1 VFILLYLII
10 TYLFVGN
17 SRSNK
22 TKDLLKNTPRL
33 VYGQQLP
40 SEQGFQFKLDELGEA
55 AIILKTDTFNARD
68 YKQLNL
74 RIKQLPINYQVQ
86 LVWVVKEQEENNE
99 TRLLQPNGHNIV
111 DVLSDIPAW
120 SGQVVQLGLR
130 ILPHDHLGIASA
142 STQAIELEYAQL
154 ENSHFLKNYFTLFN
168 YWLQYQPW
176 SYRSINHTKLYQ
188 HLPFYAQ
195 PLVFILMWLFSALF
209 IIYVID
215 KKIASLQLIFMIIAA
230 WVYLDIIYL
239 QNNAQRNSWVQS
251 IYANGDKPLPDEELN
266 KLAKQVKSLLGL
278 KNNKLEVIKS
288 HKVLILSSDR
298 YHRARLIYHMLP
310 VNSSFLDEAIEKNV
324 RATVQPGDY
333 ILSYDFIGNP
343 IEPDQGQ
350 LNINTTTIKVKEI
363 AHGAKFSIMRVTE

>member
-1 VFILLYLII
+1 MFILLYSIVA
-10 TYLFVGN
+10 YLFVGN
-17 SRSNK
+17 SHANK
-22 TKDLLKNTPRL
+22 TKNLLQNNPQL
-33 VYGQQLP
+33 IYGQQV
-40 SEQGFQFKLDELGEA
+40 SVENGFQFKLDDLGEA
-55 AIILKTDTFNARD
+55 AIILKTESFNASD
-68 YKQLNL
+68 YTQLNL

-86 LVWVVKEQEENNE
+86 LVWIVNEQEENNE
-99 TRLLQPNGHNIV
+99 IRLLQPNGDNIV
-111 DVLSDIPAW
+111 DVLSYVPAW
-120 SGQVVQLGLR
+120 QGQVLQLGLR
-130 ILPHDHLGIASA
+130 ILPHDHLGIAIT

-154 ENSHFLKNYFTLFN
+154 ENSHFLKNYLVLFN

-209 IIYVID
+209 IVYVID
-215 KKIASLQLIFMIIAA
+215 KKVGNVTLIVLVTTA

-239 QNNAQRNSWVQS
+239 HNNVQRNSWVQS

-266 KLAKQVKSLLGL
+266 KLAKQVKTLLGL
-278 KNNKLEVIKS
+278 KNNKLDKLKY

-343 IEPDQGQ
+343 IKPDQGQ
-350 LNINTTTIKVKEI
+350 LNISTTTIKVKEI
-363 AHGAKFSIMRVTE
+363 AQGDKFSIMRVTE